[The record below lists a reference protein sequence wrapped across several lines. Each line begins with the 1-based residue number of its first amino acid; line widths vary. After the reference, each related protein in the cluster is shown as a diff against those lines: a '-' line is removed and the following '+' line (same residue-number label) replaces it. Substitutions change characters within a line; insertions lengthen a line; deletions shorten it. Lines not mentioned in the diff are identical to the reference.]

1 MSSLNSGFNLA
12 LLTLNLSR
20 NDFDKM
26 SRNTLKQYINN
37 FIKDHANDVNL
48 DKYKLASQLLLDN
61 KHNSRRNNYNQG
73 YNNQEYNN
81 EGYNNEGYNNQR
93 YNDYNQLGIRNFDP
107 FFGFNNYFNS
117 MMNEFNNFHN
127 QFNSNFD
134 VSEEQSNTNFDRST
148 QNRDVNNSS
157 MKTYSRTYVNNN
169 GNGYIKEESMERS
182 KDGVPKYQSVYKK
195 IENGK
200 LLDRRLLDKK

>member
-1 MSSLNSGFNLA
+1 MSSYNSGLNLA

-20 NDFDKM
+20 SDFDKM
-26 SRNTLKQYINN
+26 NRNNLKQYINN
-37 FIKDHANDVNL
+37 FIKDHANDINL

-61 KHNSRRNNYNQG
+61 KHNRRNNYNER
-73 YNNQEYNN
+73 YNNEEYNN
-81 EGYNNEGYNNQR
+81 EAYNEN
-93 YNDYNQLGIRNFDP
+93 NQLGFRNFDP

-127 QFNSNFD
+127 QFNSNFN
-134 VSEEQSNTNFDRST
+134 VSEEQSNTNFDRPT
-148 QNRDVNNSS
+148 QHQNVNNST

-200 LLDRRLLDKK
+200 LLDGRLLEKNKEYK

>member
-26 SRNTLKQYINN
+26 NRNNLKQYINN

-61 KHNSRRNNYNQG
+61 KHNSRRNN
-73 YNNQEYNN
+73 NNQ
-81 EGYNNEGYNNQR
+81 GYNNEGYNNQG
-93 YNDYNQLGIRNFDP
+93 YNNQGYKDNNQLGIRNFDP

-127 QFNSNFD
+127 HFNSNFD
-134 VSEEQSNTNFDRST
+134 ISEEQTNTTNFDKLV

-195 IENGK
+195 IENGN
-200 LLDRRLLDKK
+200 LLDGKLLDKK

>member
-26 SRNTLKQYINN
+26 NRNNLKQYINN

-61 KHNSRRNNYNQG
+61 KHNSRRNNYN
-73 YNNQEYNN
+73 
-81 EGYNNEGYNNQR
+81 EGYNNERYNNDK
-93 YNDYNQLGIRNFDP
+93 YNDNNQLSVRNFDP

-134 VSEEQSNTNFDRST
+134 ISEEQSNTTNFDRSK
-148 QNRDVNNSS
+148 RDVNNSS

-200 LLDRRLLDKK
+200 LLDGKLLEKK

>member
-1 MSSLNSGFNLA
+1 MSSLNSGLNLA

-26 SRNTLKQYINN
+26 NRNNLKQYINN
-37 FIKDHANDVNL
+37 FIKDHTNDVNL

-61 KHNSRRNNYNQG
+61 KHN
-73 YNNQEYNN
+73 N
-81 EGYNNEGYNNQR
+81 EGYNHNNK
-93 YNDYNQLGIRNFDP
+93 LGTKNFDP
-107 FFGFNNYFNS
+107 FFGFNS

-134 VSEEQSNTNFDRST
+134 IYEEQLNTTNFNRPT
-148 QNRDVNNSS
+148 QYQDINNSS

-169 GNGYIKEESMERS
+169 GNGYIKEESMESS
-182 KDGVPKYQSVYKK
+182 KDGIPKYQSVYKK

-200 LLDRRLLDKK
+200 LLDGKLLDKK